1 MSHPSNTIIGT
12 EGDELK
18 DKVIIHCITSS
29 ISCFLAPQIS
39 RKLMRHGAKVIP
51 VLSPEAAKFVDPMIF
66 EWATGEVP
74 ILEIKGK
81 VEHVKYAGLKEG
93 GADLILIAPITANSI
108 SKIANGIMDTTVT
121 LMTGTALGNKI
132 PVIMVPTMHE
142 VMMHNPVIEENIDKL
157 NKMGVVF
164 VHPRVEEEKAKIPE
178 NDEIVDFCIR
188 EIYSNSLKGKKVL
201 ITAGPTRAYIDGI
214 RFISNPSSGKMGYAL
229 ALESWWRGAEVKLIY
244 GSTLLHPPK
253 AIGNGVKVESAS
265 EMYDQ
270 VMKALKEDQYDYV
283 ILAAA
288 MNDFEPEEVRNEKIS
303 SASDLEI
310 KLKPTIKLADA
321 VKETSPISQLIL
333 FKAEYKKSDEE
344 LKEIAT
350 KRMQNANADL
360 IVANDVS
367 KKQYGFESDLNKVL
381 IIPFDGEL
389 QKKEGTKLQIAKW
402 ILDAVE
408 KME

>member
-1 MSHPSNTIIGT
+1 MSHPSSNIIGT

-51 VLSPEAAKFVDPMIF
+51 VLSPEAAKFVDPRIF
-66 EWATGEVP
+66 EWATGEIP
-74 ILEIKGK
+74 ITEIKGK
-81 VEHVKYAGLKEG
+81 VEHVKYAGLKEE
-93 GADLILIAPITANSI
+93 GADLILVAPITANSI
-108 SKIANGIMDTTVT
+108 SKIANGIMDTVVT

-132 PVIMVPTMHE
+132 PIIMVPTMHE
-142 VMMHNPVIEENIDKL
+142 VMMHNPAIEENIDKL
-157 NKMGVVF
+157 KKMGVSF
-164 VHPRVEEEKAKIPE
+164 VYPRVEEEKAKIPE
-178 NDEIVDFCIR
+178 NDEIVDYCIR

-201 ITAGPTRAYIDGI
+201 INAGPTRAFIDGI

-229 ALESWWRGAEVKLIY
+229 ALESWRRGAEVKLVY
-244 GSTLLHPPK
+244 GATLLLPPRVIEDK
-253 AIGNGVKVESAS
+253 VNVVSAKEMHDQMIG
-265 EMYDQ
+265 
-270 VMKALKEDQYDYV
+270 ALKENQYDYV

-288 MNDFEPEEVRNEKIS
+288 MNDFESEEIRDMKIS
-303 SASDLEI
+303 SASNLEF
-310 KLKPTIKLADA
+310 KLKPTEKLADA
-321 VKETSPISQLIL
+321 VKETSPISQLVL

-360 IVANDVS
+360 IIANDVS
-367 KKQYGFESDLNKVL
+367 KKEYGFESDLNKVL
-381 IIPFDGEL
+381 IIPFEGEI

-402 ILDAVE
+402 ILDTIE